1 MVLKKLIKT
10 VKMILITLKF
20 SMLEYEKI
28 KKKNRLTDTA
38 IDLLRL
44 SNEFGK

>member
-20 SMLEYEKI
+20 SMLEYKKI

-44 SNEFGK
+44 INEFGK